1 MLNRLRKNC
10 SCEKSRS
17 GRFKKW
23 GEGHGG
29 VNKEVEEQ
37 QFEKNAKKSQLY
49 DVNATRLPSGR

>member
-37 QFEKNAKKSQLY
+37 QFEKKRQEVA
-49 DVNATRLPSGR
+49 AI